1 MTYSIHNIEPEDSE
15 GVKRLTE
22 DFFRLSGLPG
32 EFDFNIFE
40 EFWGRAIDAE
50 AGFILI
56 LRLDGAPVGLVGG
69 LDCEAPYTSLPTV
82 HELFWWVDESHR
94 GAPAKDLLV
103 AFEEEAQARGAE
115 YLLMGTIHGLRHE
128 AMGRLYESR
137 GYRPFE
143 HLYSKEL

>member
-56 LRLDGAPVGLVGG
+56 LRLVRGSGRIGGRPGL
-69 LDCEAPYTSLPTV
+69 
-82 HELFWWVDESHR
+82 R
-94 GAPAKDLLV
+94 GA
-103 AFEEEAQARGAE
+103 
-115 YLLMGTIHGLRHE
+115 
-128 AMGRLYESR
+128 LYESSN
-137 GYRPFE
+137 GA
-143 HLYSKEL
+143 